1 MFHVQKPDLTQLPST
16 AQLIRS
22 TLIAAL
28 SAIVIL
34 FTVVLPAEYAIDPT
48 GIGRSLGLTEMGEI
62 KKELSKEAEV
72 DRKLDEQKKEEI
84 LKPKNN
90 QSKLFQKLF
99 NIFDTTANAQE
110 VENWRDNTQL
120 IIQPGATA
128 EWKLTML
135 KGQVVEYQVIVE
147 GGRINFDLHGH
158 GSGKSV
164 TYEKG
169 GGSAGSKGRF
179 VASFDGEHGWFF
191 RNRDKASISITIKV
205 RGDYSNIANKS

>member
-1 MFHVQKPDLTQLPST
+1 MFHVQKPDLIQLPST

-34 FTVVLPAEYAIDPT
+34 FTVVFPAEYAIDPT

-72 DRKLDEQKKEEI
+72 DRKLDEPKKEEI

-147 GGRINFDLHGH
+147 GGGVLILIFMDMDLENQKRMKRREVDQRAPRVGLLLHLTANMVGFF
-158 GSGKSV
+158 V
-164 TYEKG
+164 TETKQVL
-169 GGSAGSKGRF
+169 ALPSKF
-179 VASFDGEHGWFF
+179 VE
-191 RNRDKASISITIKV
+191 IILTL
-205 RGDYSNIANKS
+205 